1 MARASASPTWSGP
14 EGSSHNEPHLGRCP
28 ASHPTPHGVNAS
40 SKPGH
45 SAISIDAFPS
55 LSLEALGW
63 SEDFATQVTAEDEGS
78 LPARVAQVHRD
89 RLAVLTESGPREVAL
104 PNGHPS
110 GSFAVGDWVM
120 ISATQSVM
128 RRRLERRSLLQ
139 RRVHSRAGSRNIGE
153 YRLIGANI
161 DTLFI
166 TTSCNADF
174 NVARL
179 ERYLALAHEADV
191 EPVILLTKADMAED
205 PESYAL
211 EAQKLGRDLAVL
223 VLDAHAPDVADKLA
237 PWCGTGKTIALSGS
251 SGVGKTTLTNA
262 LTGKAEA
269 TQDIREDDARGRHT
283 TTARSLHHLP
293 TGGWLIDTPGIRG
306 LGVSDAASGIE
317 ATFAEIT
324 ELASQCKFRNCL
336 HEGEPGC
343 AVQAAIASG
352 TVDAERL
359 ERWRKLSAE
368 DAVNSTT
375 SAAAMGKGYGITKRS
390 KGKALAK
397 QIKAAQKHKKR

>member
-1 MARASASPTWSGP
+1 
-14 EGSSHNEPHLGRCP
+14 
-28 ASHPTPHGVNAS
+28 
-40 SKPGH
+40 
-45 SAISIDAFPS
+45 
-55 LSLEALGW
+55 
-63 SEDFATQVTAEDEGS
+63 
-78 LPARVAQVHRD
+78 VAQVHRD
-89 RLAVLTESGPREVAL
+89 RLAVLTTTGPREVAL

-120 ISATQSVM
+120 ISASQSVM

-179 ERYLALAHEADV
+179 ERYLTLAHDAGV
-191 EPVILLTKADMAED
+191 EPVILLTKADMADD

-223 VLDAHAPDVADKLA
+223 VLDAHAPDVASKLA
-237 PWCGTGKTIALSGS
+237 RWTVAGKTVALSGS

-262 LTGKAEA
+262 LTGETEA
-269 TQDIREDDARGRHT
+269 TQEIREDDARGRHT
-283 TTARSLHHLP
+283 TTARSLHPLP
-293 TGGWLIDTPGIRG
+293 SGGWLIDTPGIRG
-306 LGVSDAASGIE
+306 LGVSDAATGIDV
-317 ATFAEIT
+317 TFAEIT
-324 ELASQCKFRNCL
+324 ELAQNCKFRDCA

-343 AVQAAIASG
+343 AVQAAISLG
-352 TVDAERL
+352 EIDPDRL
-359 ERWRKLSAE
+359 DRWRKLSAE
-368 DAVNSTT
+368 DAVNTAS
-375 SAAAMGKGYGITKRS
+375 SSAAMGKGYGITKRS
-390 KGKALAK
+390 KGKSLAK

>member
-1 MARASASPTWSGP
+1 MSGHP
-14 EGSSHNEPHLGRCP
+14 LTPFRRCV
-28 ASHPTPHGVNAS
+28 AATGT
-40 SKPGH
+40 KI
-45 SAISIDAFPS
+45 ISIDTPEHPT
-55 LSLEALGW
+55 LETLGW
-63 SEDFATQVTAEDEGS
+63 GQDFTDQLTAEDADDV
-78 LPARVAQVHRD
+78 PARVAQVHRD
-89 RLAVLTESGPREVAL
+89 RLAVFTEGGPKEVAL

-110 GSFAVGDWVM
+110 GSFAVGDWVL
-120 ISATQSVM
+120 ISASQSVM

-179 ERYLALAHEADV
+179 ERYLTLAHDAGV
-191 EPVILLTKADMAED
+191 EPVILLTKADTSDA
-205 PESYAL
+205 PERYFEQARAL
-211 EAQKLGRDLAVL
+211 GPELAVVL
-223 VLDAHAPDVADKLA
+223 LDAHAPDVPNRLA
-237 PWCGTGKTIALSGS
+237 HWTGPGKTVALSGS

-262 LTGKAEA
+262 LTGMSVA

-283 TTARSLHHLP
+283 TTARSLYSLP

-306 LGVSDAASGIE
+306 LGVSDAATGIE
-317 ATFAEIT
+317 VTFAEIT
-324 ELASQCKFRNCL
+324 NLAAQCKFRDCL

-343 AVQAAIASG
+343 AVQAAVTAG
-352 TVDAERL
+352 EVDPDRL
-359 ERWRKLSAE
+359 ARWRKLAEE
-368 DAVNSTT
+368 DAVNTAS
-375 SAAAMGKGYGITKRS
+375 SGAAMGKGYGITKRS
-390 KGKALAK
+390 KGKAVAK

>member
-1 MARASASPTWSGP
+1 M
-14 EGSSHNEPHLGRCP
+14 GRCQP
-28 ASHPTPHGVNAS
+28 LTPHPRGAIT
-40 SKPGH
+40 PPQLGH
-45 SAISIDAFPS
+45 FAIPPETLPFAAT
-55 LSLEALGW
+55 LETLGW
-63 SEDFATQVTAEDEGS
+63 GDDFARQITAEDEGS
-78 LPARVAQVHRD
+78 VPARVAQVHRD
-89 RLAVLTESGPREVAL
+89 RLAVITPDGPREVAL

-120 ISATQSVM
+120 ISASQSVM

-179 ERYLALAHEADV
+179 ERYLTLAHDAGV
-191 EPVILLTKADMAED
+191 EPVILLTKADMAEN
-205 PESYAL
+205 PETYAA
-211 EAQKLGRDLAVL
+211 EAQKLGRDLPVL
-223 VLDAHAPDVADKLA
+223 VLDAHAPDVAEKLA
-237 PWCGTGKTIALSGS
+237 QWCSAGKTIALAGS

-283 TTARSLHHLP
+283 TTARSLHPLP
-293 TGGWLIDTPGIRG
+293 SGGWLIDTPGIRG
-306 LGVSDAASGIE
+306 LGVSDAATGIDV
-317 ATFAEIT
+317 TFAEIT
-324 ELASQCKFRNCL
+324 ELATQCKFRDCA

-352 TVDAERL
+352 AIDPDRL
-359 ERWRKLSAE
+359 DRWRKLSAE
-368 DAVNSTT
+368 DAVNTAS
-375 SAAAMGKGYGITKRS
+375 SSAAMGKGYGITKRS
-390 KGKALAK
+390 KGKSLAK
-397 QIKAAQKHKKR
+397 QIKSAQKHKKR

>member
-1 MARASASPTWSGP
+1 ML
-14 EGSSHNEPHLGRCP
+14 EKNE
-28 ASHPTPHGVNAS
+28 
-40 SKPGH
+40 
-45 SAISIDAFPS
+45 
-55 LSLEALGW
+55 
-63 SEDFATQVTAEDEGS
+63 
-78 LPARVAQVHRD
+78 PARVAHVHRD
-89 RLAVLTESGPREVAL
+89 RLRVLTDHGPREVAL

-110 GSFAVGDWVM
+110 GNFAVGDWVM
-120 ISATQSVM
+120 ISRDYSVM
-128 RRRLERRSLLQ
+128 VQPLARQTLLQ

-179 ERYLALAHEADV
+179 ERYLTLAHDAGV

-205 PESYAL
+205 PDSYAL
-211 EAQKLGRDLAVL
+211 QAQKLGRDLAVL
-223 VLDAHAPDVADKLA
+223 VLDAHAPDVTEKLA
-237 PWCGTGKTIALSGS
+237 PWCGMGHTVALSGS
-251 SGVGKTTLTNA
+251 SGVGKTTLANA
-262 LTGKAEA
+262 LTGLSEA
-269 TQDIREDDARGRHT
+269 TQDVREDDARGRHT
-283 TTARSLHHLP
+283 TTARSLHALP
-293 TGGWLIDTPGIRG
+293 SGGWLIDTPGIRG

-317 ATFAEIT
+317 VTFAEIT
-324 ELASQCKFRNCL
+324 ELASQCKFRDCE

-352 TVDAERL
+352 EVEADRL

-368 DAVNSTT
+368 DAVNSAT
-375 SAAAMGKGYGITKRS
+375 SSQAMGKGYGISKRS

-397 QIKAAQKHKKR
+397 QVKTAQKHKKR

>member
-1 MARASASPTWSGP
+1 MWP
-14 EGSSHNEPHLGRCP
+14 P
-28 ASHPTPHGVNAS
+28 AL
-40 SKPGH
+40 GH
-45 SAISIDAFPS
+45 SAIPS
-55 LSLEALGW
+55 EQTPSLEALGW
-63 SEDFATQVTAEDEGS
+63 SDEFADQITPEDADS

-89 RLAVLTESGPREVAL
+89 RLAVLTADGPREVAL

-120 ISATQSVM
+120 ISASQSVM
-128 RRRLERRSLLQ
+128 RRRLDRHSLLQ

-179 ERYLALAHEADV
+179 ERYLTLAHDAGV
-191 EPVILLTKADMAED
+191 EPVILLTKADMADD
-205 PESYAL
+205 PENYAI

-223 VLDAHAPDVADKLA
+223 VLDAHAPDVPEKLA
-237 PWCGTGKTIALSGS
+237 QWCGMGKTVALAGS

-262 LTGKAEA
+262 LTGKDEA
-269 TQDIREDDARGRHT
+269 TQGVRDDTRGRHT
-283 TTARSLHHLP
+283 TTARSLHPLP
-293 TGGWLIDTPGIRG
+293 QGGWLIDTPGIRG
-306 LGVSDAASGIE
+306 LGVSDAATGIDV
-317 ATFAEIT
+317 TFAEIT
-324 ELASQCKFRNCL
+324 ELAAQCKFRDCA

-343 AVQAAIASG
+343 AVQAAITSG
-352 TVDAERL
+352 EIDADRL
-359 ERWRKLSAE
+359 DRWRKLSAE
-368 DAVNSTT
+368 DAVNTAS
-375 SAAAMGKGYGITKRS
+375 SGAAMGKGYGITKRG